1 MFEEKEGG
9 SREGGE
15 GGGGGPQKTLGGGG
29 GVSGKK
35 LNYCIC
41 LIRMVD
47 RLSQPVPIQRH
58 LPALPSNCFFIPLSG
73 GGRGGRGN

>member
-1 MFEEKEGG
+1 MEEGG
-9 SREGGE
+9 SSENPE
-15 GGGGGPQKTLGGGG
+15 KGG

-35 LNYCIC
+35 LNYCVC

-47 RLSQPVPIQRH
+47 RLSQPVPIQSH